1 MEGTEMRNIAVIIV
15 PVFILLFAICSA
27 HAYVYYVEA
36 ESFDPDSALVV
47 DDCIWTIEEDANA
60 SNGQFMGYSG
70 PHVGAKT
77 GLLYTLPDINDNP
90 EQCKV
95 WLRTLAP
102 NNWTDSC
109 FAYVSTDGG
118 GTWGAQQ
125 TMAVPFADDPDWTW
139 ADFVPDTPFAAGTGN
154 VLKLSERENF
164 NLDLICV
171 RNDDTAPS
179 MDDYVVW
186 LELAAPVE
194 PAHNIAT
201 TWGTIRSAY

>member
-1 MEGTEMRNIAVIIV
+1 MRNIAVITV
-15 PVFILLFAICSA
+15 PVFIFLFAICSA

-36 ESFDPDSALVV
+36 EGFDPDSALIV
-47 DDCIWTIEEDANA
+47 DDCTWTIEEDASV
-60 SNGQFMGYSG
+60 SNGKYMIYSG
-70 PHVGAKT
+70 PHSGAKT
-77 GLLYTLPDINDNP
+77 SLLYTLPDIDDNP

-118 GTWGAQQ
+118 GTWGPQQ
-125 TMAVPFADDPDWTW
+125 TLAVAFAEDADWAW

-164 NLDLICV
+164 NLDLICI
-171 RNDDTAPS
+171 RNDDLGAS
-179 MDDYVVW
+179 MDDYALW
-186 LELAAPVE
+186 EETLASVKPVHK
-194 PAHNIAT
+194 AAT
-201 TWGTIRSAY
+201 TWGKIRSAY

>member
-1 MEGTEMRNIAVIIV
+1 MRNIAVTTV
-15 PVFILLFAICSA
+15 LVFILLSAICSA

-36 ESFDPDSALVV
+36 ESFDPDSALIV
-47 DDCIWTIEEDANA
+47 DDCVWTIEEDADA
-60 SNGQFMGYSG
+60 SNGQYMRYSG

-77 GLLYTLPDINDNP
+77 SLLYTLPDIDDNP

-95 WLRTLAP
+95 WLCTLAP

-109 FAYVSTDGG
+109 FGYVSTDGG
-118 GTWGAQQ
+118 GTWGPQQ

-139 ADFVPDTPFAAGTGN
+139 ADFAPDTPFAAGTGN

-186 LELAAPVE
+186 LEISAPVE
-194 PAHNIAT
+194 PARKIAT
-201 TWGTIRSAY
+201 TWGGIRSTH

>member
-1 MEGTEMRNIAVIIV
+1 MRNIAVTTV
-15 PVFILLFAICSA
+15 LVFILLFALCSA

-36 ESFDPDSALVV
+36 EGFDLDSTPIVA
-47 DDCIWTIEEDANA
+47 DAIWTIQEDANA

-70 PHVGAKT
+70 PHSGAT
-77 GLLYTLPDINDNP
+77 TEVLYTFPDINDNP
-90 EQCKV
+90 EQCEV

-118 GTWGAQQ
+118 GTWGPQQ
-125 TMAVPFADDPDWTW
+125 NMAVPFDVDPDWVW
-139 ADFVPDTPFAAGTGN
+139 ADFVPEPPFAAGTGN

-171 RNDDTAPS
+171 RNDDIAPS
-179 MDDYVVW
+179 TDDYAVW
-186 LELAAPVE
+186 LDTAAPVE
-194 PAHNIAT
+194 PVHKIAT
-201 TWGTIRSAY
+201 TWGNIRSAY